1 MSGLRSRNKGK
12 QGEREA
18 AELLRSMGIDARRSQ
33 QFSGQG
39 ETADLITEL
48 DGLHIE
54 VKRYAKIS
62 ATKFMQQA
70 KEDAGN
76 GLPIVI
82 MREDRGEWLIML
94 EATRLQDF
102 ARLVSEHLKT

>member
-1 MSGLRSRNKGK
+1 MSGLKSRNKGK

-18 AELLRSMGIDARRSQ
+18 AELLRSMGINARRSQ

-39 ETADLITEL
+39 ETADLITDLE
-48 DGLHIE
+48 GLHVE
-54 VKRYAKIS
+54 VKRYARIG
-62 ATKFMQQA
+62 ATKYMHQA

-94 EATRLQDF
+94 EATKLTEL

>member
-1 MSGLRSRNKGK
+1 
-12 QGEREA
+12 
-18 AELLRSMGIDARRSQ
+18 MGIEARRSQ

-39 ETADLITEL
+39 ETADLLTDV
-48 DGLHIE
+48 DGLHVE
-54 VKRYAKIS
+54 VKRYARIA

-94 EATRLQDF
+94 QAEKLRDLVRLIGDGP
-102 ARLVSEHLKT
+102 KT